1 MSCASSAVRSRT
13 STARSARS
21 TPTRPSSR
29 CWSTSSTGRPR
40 SSCPSTRSRRSEG
53 RQTRDEREA
62 GRIRPFGP
70 QEGVRRRAAEEEE
83 EGISDGHPADQG
95 GAGDPG
101 PTGGHRARS
110 ARRQHHGVLQAVQ
123 RADPGDGG
131 PGDPGRAHHLRRPDV
146 LVHPQAAARRGADQA
161 GGGHREG
168 LGRAEPGQGRVTHP
182 RTGHRHRP
190 EEDGGPQRQR
200 CRDGGEDHRWDREE
214 HGRGGRGMTTVHGKR
229 YREAI
234 TTFDHAEEHTP
245 AEAIGIVKSIPGA
258 KFDET
263 VEASFRLGID
273 TRKQDQTL
281 RGTVTLPNGSGRTVR
296 VAVFAQGEKA
306 REARDAGADVVGGD
320 ELVDEVIK
328 GRIDFDA
335 AIATP
340 DMMASVGKAGRVLG
354 PRGLMPNPKTG
365 TVTNDIEKAVADIKG
380 GKIEYR
386 ADRTGNV
393 HMVIG
398 KKSFEER
405 ALLENYLAVVDEI
418 LKAKPSSA
426 KGRYIRSLVV
436 STTMG
441 PGIRID
447 PTKPK
452 GVDGG
457 GATA

>member
-1 MSCASSAVRSRT
+1 
-13 STARSARS
+13 
-21 TPTRPSSR
+21 
-29 CWSTSSTGRPR
+29 
-40 SSCPSTRSRRSEG
+40 
-53 RQTRDEREA
+53 
-62 GRIRPFGP
+62 
-70 QEGVRRRAAEEEE
+70 
-83 EGISDGHPADQG
+83 
-95 GAGDPG
+95 
-101 PTGGHRARS
+101 
-110 ARRQHHGVLQAVQ
+110 
-123 RADPGDGG
+123 
-131 PGDPGRAHHLRRPDV
+131 
-146 LVHPQAAARRGADQA
+146 
-161 GGGHREG
+161 
-168 LGRAEPGQGRVTHP
+168 
-182 RTGHRHRP
+182 
-190 EEDGGPQRQR
+190 
-200 CRDGGEDHRWDREE
+200 
-214 HGRGGRGMTTVHGKR
+214 MTTVHGKR
-229 YREAI
+229 YREA
-234 TTFDHAEEHTP
+234 TATFDHAEEHTP
-245 AEAIGIVKSIPGA
+245 AEAMGIVKSLPGA

-281 RGTVTLPNGSGRTVR
+281 RGTVTLPHGSGRTVR

-306 REARDAGADVVGGD
+306 REAREAGADVVGGD

-340 DMMASVGKAGRVLG
+340 DMMAAVGKAGRVLG

-457 GATA
+457 GAPV